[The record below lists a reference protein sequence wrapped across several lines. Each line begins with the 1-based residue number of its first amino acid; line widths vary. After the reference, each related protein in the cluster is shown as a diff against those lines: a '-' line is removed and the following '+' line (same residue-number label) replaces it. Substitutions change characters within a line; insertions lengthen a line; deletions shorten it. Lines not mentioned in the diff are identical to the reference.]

1 MRAVWRLAAPSLNS
15 YEDPEQPQQVLSV
28 NYMDNCDGRAGDRLT
43 LGPLVTDIDC
53 DGADAAGGGSV
64 GTAATTRAMVFSESM
79 ETTNYLVVARGT
91 KLGIIRL
98 DTRVLTADGTAEGAG
113 AAYSEAVY
121 DLLYTRQGVT
131 DEISVFFEGIGYR
144 VITAIAG
151 ASYTASAN
159 NESKIIAIGR
169 RMGSDAAAG
178 IVGMLGRSGNSSTAL
193 NTVYQNILSGSVTQD
208 ASSVTTIATITGPD
222 LRFTGMAMDGRYW
235 IIGTSDGP
243 YYLEADG
250 RRFRPLIEEIDNQ
263 LTAATNCF
271 GMRRSTYFGTV
282 IPLERSTRVSNEL
295 QGASIGPEIYPR
307 NDSPVRQR
315 VGMGDG
321 SELWDY
327 WPIYNGT
334 DTYICAVRPRRA
346 EDYVVDDAP
355 VVYYPI
361 IKLTSAESKV
371 VAYAGRRGGVTSRTV
386 YFGNGSNVSWFLEG
400 STLRFPDDT
409 NYTYASTG
417 TVFGTEL
424 RRNPEKLKKIKRIGF
439 ATNNC
444 TSTETVAIDI
454 VYRDQQYVER
464 TVRCGA
470 PITKNGWKWVEV
482 PAGQIVARTLY
493 PKVTLAR
500 GGTTTLSPYVVN
512 RGEVVIEYD
521 EVDG

>member
-15 YEDPEQPQQVLSV
+15 YEDPEQPQQILSV

-53 DGADAAGGGSV
+53 DGADSAGAGSV
-64 GTAATTRAMVFSESM
+64 GTAATTRSMVFSESM

-91 KLGIIRL
+91 KLGIISTADRL
-98 DTRVLTADGTAEGAG
+98 LKADGTAEGAG
-113 AAYSEAVY
+113 VPYTEAVY

-151 ASYTASAN
+151 ASYTASEN
-159 NESKIIAIGR
+159 NETKIVAIGR

-208 ASSVTTIATITGPD
+208 ASSVTTIATLTGPD

-235 IIGTSDGP
+235 ILGTSDGP

-263 LTAATNCF
+263 LSSPTNCF
-271 GMRRSTYFGTV
+271 GIRRSTYFGTV

-346 EDYVVDDAP
+346 EDYVVDEVP

-361 IKLTSAESKV
+361 IKLSSAESKV
-371 VAYAGRRGGVTSRTV
+371 VAYAGRRGAQTNRTV

-400 STLRFPDDT
+400 STLRFPDDS

-424 RRNPEKLKKIKRIGF
+424 RRNPEKLKKIKRIGLS
-439 ATNNC
+439 TNNC

-464 TVRCGA
+464 TVRCGS
-470 PITKNGWKWVEV
+470 PITKNGWTWLT
-482 PAGQIVARTLY
+482 PATGITARTLY